1 MILLY
6 LFSALTLTITPDSLT
21 VGDTITAD
29 IKGELPETLSVIMP
43 DSFPDITILDSLT
56 KLSDTT
62 ATVKFTSFS
71 TGSQE
76 FKLKGNEDTLKVN
89 YLVNSVLEPEN
100 KGISPI
106 RGPFGFFNWHYLLYL
121 LIIPIGLICYL
132 LFKKFRQ
139 SETALIEEEELEPEE
154 EALRNLKILERNASE
169 WNWNKLYTS
178 LSYICR
184 RYIERKKNI
193 PAVEATTSELIPLI
207 KKKGLSLLIPLTG
220 QFPEWD
226 LIKFADHES
235 TREQFDKDIALVRTV
250 IDQVE
255 EEDGQSDAALQ

>member
-6 LFSALTLTITPDSLT
+6 LFSALTLTITPDSST
-21 VGDTITAD
+21 VGDTITAE
-29 IKGELPETLSVIMP
+29 IKGELPETLLAIIP
-43 DSFPDITILDSLT
+43 DSFPDIAILDSLT
-56 KLSDTT
+56 RLTDTT

-71 TGSQE
+71 TGNQD
-76 FKLKGNEDTLKVN
+76 FKIKANKDTVKTS
-89 YLVNSVLEPEN
+89 YMVNSVLEPEN

-121 LIIPIGLICYL
+121 LIIPIGLLSYL
-132 LFKKFRQ
+132 LFKKYRKG
-139 SETALIEEEELEPEE
+139 ETALIEEEKLEPEE
-154 EALRNLKILERNASE
+154 EALRNLKILEGKTRE
-169 WNWNKLYTS
+169 WDWNKLYTS

-184 RYIERKKNI
+184 RYIERKKKI

-207 KKKGLSLLIPLTG
+207 KKKGLSLLIPLTRL
-220 QFPEWD
+220 FPEWD

-235 TREQFDKDIALVRTV
+235 TTQQFDKDIALVRTI

-255 EEDGQSDAALQ
+255 EEEEQSDAALQ

>member
-1 MILLY
+1 LILPY

-21 VGDTITAD
+21 VGDTVTAN
-29 IKGELPETLSVIMP
+29 IKGELPESLSVITP
-43 DSFPDITILDSLT
+43 DSFPDIAILDSLT
-56 KLSDTT
+56 KFTDTT

-71 TGSQE
+71 TGSQD
-76 FKLKGNEDTLKVN
+76 FKLKVDKDTLKAS
-89 YLVNSVLEPEN
+89 YLVNSVLKPKN

-121 LIIPIGLICYL
+121 LIIPIGLLSYL
-132 LFKKFRQ
+132 LFKKFRK
-139 SETALIEEEELEPEE
+139 SETTLIEEEELEPEE
-154 EALRNLKILERNASE
+154 EALRNLKILEGKTKE
-169 WNWNKLYTS
+169 WDWNKLYTS

-207 KKKGLSLLIPLTG
+207 KKKGGALLFPLTR

-235 TREQFDKDIALVRTV
+235 TPEKFDKDIALVRTV

-255 EEDGQSDAALQ
+255 EEEEQSDAALQ